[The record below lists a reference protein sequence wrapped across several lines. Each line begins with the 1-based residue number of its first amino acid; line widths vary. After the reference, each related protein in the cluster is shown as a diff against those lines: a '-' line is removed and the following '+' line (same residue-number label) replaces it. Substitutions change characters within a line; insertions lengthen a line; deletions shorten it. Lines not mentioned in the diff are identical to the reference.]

1 MGYDLPVGQKVRV
14 VLAEDDEPTR
24 FWLKLTLQ
32 QSQTFEV
39 VGQAGDGR
47 SAVALTNENKPDLVL
62 MDIGMP
68 IMDGVEAARL
78 VKEAL
83 PETKVIMFTS
93 HDTDDSVFAALS
105 AGADGYCLKTL
116 TAEQLLKAVSSVMD
130 GAAWLD
136 PGIARKVLRA
146 ASHSAP
152 PKDGELESEKS
163 EGSTGPVASDTGKDA
178 LKDQKDTKDSKDTP
192 GANLFALSQREME
205 VLQLLVEGMSN
216 QEIADK
222 LCLGTETIKT
232 HMRHIMR
239 KLSVSDRTQ
248 AAIKAMRQ
256 GIV

>member
-1 MGYDLPVGQKVRV
+1 MKWHPPKGGHVGYDLPVGQKVRV

-47 SAVALTNENKPDLVL
+47 TAVDLTAESKPDLVL

-78 VKEAL
+78 VKETL
-83 PETKVIMFTS
+83 PDTKVIMFTS

-116 TAEQLLKAVSSVMD
+116 TAEQLLKAVSSVLD

-146 ASHSAP
+146 ASIKNSQEISKEAEAAEP
-152 PKDGELESEKS
+152 EKTADAK
-163 EGSTGPVASDTGKDA
+163 EKDA
-178 LKDQKDTKDSKDTP
+178 AP
-192 GANLFALSQREME
+192 GNPFALSQREME
-205 VLQLLVEGMSN
+205 VLQLLVDGLSN

>member
-1 MGYDLPVGQKVRV
+1 MGYDLPVGAKVKV
-14 VLAEDDEPTR
+14 IVAEDDEPTR
-24 FWLKLTLQ
+24 FWLKLTLN
-32 QSQTFEV
+32 QTKDFEV
-39 VGQAGDGR
+39 VAEAGDGR
-47 SAVALTNENKPDLVL
+47 TCVEQVNQNEPDLVL

-78 VKEAL
+78 VKEAR
-83 PETKVIMFTS
+83 PNTKVIMFTS
-93 HDTDDSVFAALS
+93 HDTDDSIFAALS

-116 TAEQLLKAVSSVMD
+116 TAEQLLTAIGSVMD

-136 PGIARKVLRA
+136 PGIARRVLRA
-146 ASHSAP
+146 ASQGMGGKEAGDEKQEDKADAKEP
-152 PKDGELESEKS
+152 VKDG
-163 EGSTGPVASDTGKDA
+163 PA
-178 LKDQKDTKDSKDTP
+178 P
-192 GANLFALSQREME
+192 NPFALSQREME
-205 VLQLLVEGMSN
+205 VLHLLVDGLSN

>member
-32 QSQTFEV
+32 QSQGFEV
-39 VGQAGDGR
+39 VGQAADGR
-47 SAVALTNENKPDLVL
+47 SAVDLINENKPDLVL

-78 VKEAL
+78 VKESL

-116 TAEQLLKAVSSVMD
+116 TAEQLLKAVSSVLE

-146 ASHSAP
+146 ASLGVPAR
-152 PKDGELESEKS
+152 E
-163 EGSTGPVASDTGKDA
+163 VDA
-178 LKDQKDTKDSKDTP
+178 ETKDSASKDPSKAAP
-192 GANLFALSQREME
+192 GPNPFSLSQREME
-205 VLQLLVEGMSN
+205 VLQLLVEGLSN

>member
-1 MGYDLPVGQKVRV
+1 
-14 VLAEDDEPTR
+14 LAEDDEPTR

-32 QSQTFEV
+32 QSQNFEV

-47 SAVALTNENKPDLVL
+47 TAVDLTAQNKPDLVL

-68 IMDGVEAARL
+68 VMDGVEAARL
-78 VKEAL
+78 VKESH
-83 PETKVIMFTS
+83 PDTKVIMFTS

-105 AGADGYCLKTL
+105 AGADGYCLKSL

-136 PGIARKVLRA
+136 PGIARKVLKA
-146 ASHSAP
+146 ASHGAGSANQVDKP
-152 PKDGELESEKS
+152 LEKS
-163 EGSTGPVASDTGKDA
+163 ESKDA
-178 LKDQKDTKDSKDTP
+178 KDGGSAP
-192 GANLFALSQREME
+192 NPFALSQREME
-205 VLQLLVEGMSN
+205 VLQLLVEGLSN

>member
-1 MGYDLPVGQKVRV
+1 MTYDLPVGSKVRV

-32 QSQTFEV
+32 QSQHFDV
-39 VGQAGDGR
+39 VGQASDGR
-47 SAVALTNENKPDLVL
+47 TAVELTTANKPDLVL

-83 PETKVIMFTS
+83 PNTKVIMFTS

-146 ASHSAP
+146 ASQGVSKEADAGKQP
-152 PKDGELESEKS
+152 DKT
-163 EGSTGPVASDTGKDA
+163 EGKEGKE
-178 LKDQKDTKDSKDTP
+178 
-192 GANLFALSQREME
+192 GATANPFALSQREME
-205 VLQLLVEGMSN
+205 VLQLLVDGLSN

>member
-1 MGYDLPVGQKVRV
+1 MAEGDPVRV
-14 VLAEDDEPTR
+14 LLAEDDEPTR

-32 QSQTFEV
+32 QAKGYAV
-39 VGQAGDGR
+39 VGVAGDGK
-47 SAVALTNENKPDLVL
+47 SAVEICNEQKPRLVL

-68 IMDGVEAARL
+68 IMDGVEASRRI
-78 VKEAL
+78 KETM
-83 PETKVIMFTS
+83 PDTKIIMFTS
-93 HDTDDSVFAALS
+93 HDSDDSVFAALA

-136 PGIARKVLRA
+136 PGIARRVLRA
-146 ASHSAP
+146 ASRGAP
-152 PKDGELESEKS
+152 LPEQEEEK
-163 EGSTGPVASDTGKDA
+163 EENNP
-178 LKDQKDTKDSKDTP
+178 
-192 GANLFALSQREME
+192 FALSQRELE
-205 VLQLLVEGMSN
+205 VLTLLVEGLSN
-216 QEIADK
+216 QQIADK

-248 AAIKAMRQ
+248 AAIKAMRE

>member
-1 MGYDLPVGQKVRV
+1 VGYDLPVGAKVKV

-24 FWLKLTLQ
+24 FWLKLTLN
-32 QSQTFEV
+32 QSQTYEV

-47 SAVALTNENKPDLVL
+47 TCVDLVNQNKPDLVL

-83 PETKVIMFTS
+83 PDTKVIMFTS

-116 TAEQLLKAVSSVMD
+116 TAEQLLKAMSTVMD

-146 ASHSAP
+146 ASQGGGG
-152 PKDGELESEKS
+152 KESETEKQS
-163 EGSTGPVASDTGKDA
+163 DKTDASPAKEGGQS
-178 LKDQKDTKDSKDTP
+178 
-192 GANLFALSQREME
+192 NLFALSQREME
-205 VLQLLVEGMSN
+205 VLQLLVDGLSN

-248 AAIKAMRQ
+248 AAIKAMRS

>member
-1 MGYDLPVGQKVRV
+1 MSYELPVGSKLRV

-32 QSQTFEV
+32 QSQLFEV

-47 SAVALTNENKPDLVL
+47 TAVDLTAQNKPDLVL

-78 VKEAL
+78 VKESL
-83 PETKVIMFTS
+83 PDTKVIMFTS

-136 PGIARKVLRA
+136 PGIARKVLKA
-146 ASHSAP
+146 ASHGVA
-152 PKDGELESEKS
+152 PKDPKEQEES
-163 EGSTGPVASDTGKDA
+163 KDA
-178 LKDQKDTKDSKDTP
+178 KE
-192 GANLFALSQREME
+192 GAASANSANPFALSQREME
-205 VLQLLVEGMSN
+205 VLQLLVEGLSN

>member
-1 MGYDLPVGQKVRV
+1 VGYDLPVGQKVRV

-47 SAVALTNENKPDLVL
+47 SAVDLTKENRPDLVL

-78 VKEAL
+78 VKESL

-146 ASHSAP
+146 ASNSVA
-152 PKDGELESEKS
+152 PKDGEAEAEKN
-163 EGSTGPVASDTGKDA
+163 EVQAVKDAGKDIA
-178 LKDQKDTKDSKDTP
+178 KDAKDAP
-192 GANLFALSQREME
+192 GPNPFALSQREME
-205 VLQLLVEGMSN
+205 VLQLLVDGLSN

>member
-1 MGYDLPVGQKVRV
+1 MGYDLPVGAKLKV

-24 FWLKLTLQ
+24 FWLKLTLNQ
-32 QSQTFEV
+32 TQTFEV

-47 SAVALTNENKPDLVL
+47 SCVDLVNENKPDLVL

-116 TAEQLLKAVSSVMD
+116 TAEQLLKAIDTVMD

-136 PGIARKVLRA
+136 PGIARKVLKA
-146 ASHSAP
+146 ASHGGGGKPDASQS
-152 PKDGELESEKS
+152 K
-163 EGSTGPVASDTGKDA
+163 EGGSGNP
-178 LKDQKDTKDSKDTP
+178 
-192 GANLFALSQREME
+192 FALSQREME
-205 VLQLLVEGMSN
+205 VLQLLVDGLSN

-248 AAIKAMRQ
+248 AAIKAMRS

>member
-1 MGYDLPVGQKVRV
+1 MNNEVRTRV

-32 QSQTFEV
+32 NAGNFDV
-39 VGQAGDGR
+39 VGVAGDGQM
-47 SAVALTNENKPDLVL
+47 AVDLASQHKPDLLL

-68 IMDGVEAARL
+68 IMDGVEASR
-78 VKEAL
+78 KIKAL
-83 PETKVIMFTS
+83 LPDAKIIMFTS

-116 TAEQLLKAVSSVMD
+116 SAEQLLKAVSSVLD

-136 PGIARKVLRA
+136 PGIARKVLKA
-146 ASHSAP
+146 ASQSVVDLDREPQSGKSA
-152 PKDGELESEKS
+152 E
-163 EGSTGPVASDTGKDA
+163 PVNT
-178 LKDQKDTKDSKDTP
+178 
-192 GANLFALSQREME
+192 FALSARELE
-205 VLQLLVEGMSN
+205 VLALLVEGLSN
-216 QEIADK
+216 QDIADK

>member
-1 MGYDLPVGQKVRV
+1 MGYDLPVGSKVRV
-14 VLAEDDEPTR
+14 VVAEDDEPTR
-24 FWLKLTLQ
+24 FWLKLTLN
-32 QSQTFEV
+32 QSQSFEV

-47 SAVALTNENKPDLVL
+47 TCVEMVNQNKPDLVL

-83 PETKVIMFTS
+83 PNTKVIMFTS

-116 TAEQLLKAVSSVMD
+116 TAEQLLKAISSVME

-146 ASHSAP
+146 ASQSVGGKEAA
-152 PKDGELESEKS
+152 DEKPS
-163 EGSTGPVASDTGKDA
+163 DKPEKGSGGGNP
-178 LKDQKDTKDSKDTP
+178 
-192 GANLFALSQREME
+192 FALSQREME
-205 VLQLLVEGMSN
+205 VLQLLVEGLSN

>member
-1 MGYDLPVGQKVRV
+1 MSYDLPVGQKVRV
-14 VLAEDDEPTR
+14 ILAEDDEPTR

-32 QSQTFEV
+32 QSPHFDV

-47 SAVALTNENKPDLVL
+47 TAVDLTNENKPDLVL

-78 VKEAL
+78 VKESL
-83 PETKVIMFTS
+83 PDTKVIMFTS

-116 TAEQLLKAVSSVMD
+116 TAEQLLKAVSSVLD

-146 ASHSAP
+146 ASD
-152 PKDGELESEKS
+152 K
-163 EGSTGPVASDTGKDA
+163 
-178 LKDQKDTKDSKDTP
+178 KDSKEMAKDP
-192 GANLFALSQREME
+192 GTSEPGKAEGGKEKDAASGNPFALSQREME
-205 VLQLLVEGMSN
+205 VLQLLVDGLSN

>member
-1 MGYDLPVGQKVRV
+1 MSYELPVGSKLRV

-32 QSQTFEV
+32 QSQMFDV

-47 SAVALTNENKPDLVL
+47 TAVDLTSQNKPDLVL

-78 VKEAL
+78 VKESS
-83 PETKVIMFTS
+83 PDTKVIMFTS

-136 PGIARKVLRA
+136 PGIARKVLKA
-146 ASHSAP
+146 ASHGVASKD
-152 PKDGELESEKS
+152 PKDSNDARDQGDVKESK
-163 EGSTGPVASDTGKDA
+163 EGAASGGT
-178 LKDQKDTKDSKDTP
+178 
-192 GANLFALSQREME
+192 ANPFALSQREME
-205 VLQLLVEGMSN
+205 VLQLLVEGLSN

>member
-1 MGYDLPVGQKVRV
+1 MGYDLPVGSKVKV
-14 VLAEDDEPTR
+14 ILAEDDEPTR
-24 FWLKLTLQ
+24 FWLKLTLN
-32 QSQTFEV
+32 QSQNFEV

-47 SAVALTNENKPDLVL
+47 TAVELANQNKPDLVL

-83 PETKVIMFTS
+83 PNTKIIMFTS

-116 TAEQLLKAVSSVMD
+116 TAEQLLKAMSSVMD

-146 ASHSAP
+146 ASQ
-152 PKDGELESEKS
+152 GV
-163 EGSTGPVASDTGKDA
+163 GGKDA
-178 LKDQKDTKDSKDTP
+178 EPDKPSDKADAKDPAKE
-192 GANLFALSQREME
+192 GAVTNPFALSQREME
-205 VLQLLVEGMSN
+205 VLHLLVDGLSN

>member
-32 QSQTFEV
+32 QSQAFEV

-47 SAVALTNENKPDLVL
+47 SAVELTKANQPDLVL

-78 VKEAL
+78 VKESL
-83 PETKVIMFTS
+83 PQTKVIMFTS

-116 TAEQLLKAVSSVMD
+116 TAEQLLKAVSSVLD

-136 PGIARKVLRA
+136 PGIARKVLKA
-146 ASHSAP
+146 ASSAG
-152 PKDGELESEKS
+152 PKEEEAEADKADTKN
-163 EGSTGPVASDTGKDA
+163 STAKETGKDA
-178 LKDQKDTKDSKDTP
+178 P
-192 GANLFALSQREME
+192 GPNPFALSQREME
-205 VLQLLVEGMSN
+205 VLQLLVEGLSN

>member
-146 ASHSAP
+146 ASHSAQ
-152 PKDGELESEKS
+152 PKDGELELEKS
-163 EGSTGPVASDTGKDA
+163 ESTSGPAASDTGKDVP
-178 LKDQKDTKDSKDTP
+178 KDQKDAKDTP
-192 GANLFALSQREME
+192 GPNPFALSQREME
-205 VLQLLVEGMSN
+205 VLQLLVDGLSN

>member
-1 MGYDLPVGQKVRV
+1 MGYDLPVGRKVRV

-32 QSQTFEV
+32 QSQAFEV

-47 SAVALTNENKPDLVL
+47 SAVELTKANQPDLVL

-78 VKEAL
+78 VKESL

-116 TAEQLLKAVSSVMD
+116 TAEQLLKAVSSVLD

-136 PGIARKVLRA
+136 PGIARKVLKA
-146 ASHSAP
+146 ASHSAGP
-152 PKDGELESEKS
+152 REGEAEADKADTKNSTAK
-163 EGSTGPVASDTGKDA
+163 EGGKDA
-178 LKDQKDTKDSKDTP
+178 P
-192 GANLFALSQREME
+192 GPNPFALSQREME
-205 VLQLLVEGMSN
+205 VLQLLVEGLSN

>member
-1 MGYDLPVGQKVRV
+1 MSYELPVGSKLRV

-32 QSQTFEV
+32 QSQLFDV

-47 SAVALTNENKPDLVL
+47 TAVDLTAQNKPDLVL

-68 IMDGVEAARL
+68 VMDGVEAARL
-78 VKEAL
+78 VKESL
-83 PETKVIMFTS
+83 PDTKVIMFTS

-136 PGIARKVLRA
+136 PGIARKVLKA
-146 ASHSAP
+146 ASHGVS
-152 PKDGELESEKS
+152 S
-163 EGSTGPVASDTGKDA
+163 
-178 LKDQKDTKDSKDTP
+178 KDSKEQDKDESNAKE
-192 GANLFALSQREME
+192 GAASSGAGNPFALSQREME
-205 VLQLLVEGMSN
+205 VLHLLVDGLSN

>member
-1 MGYDLPVGQKVRV
+1 MSYELPVGSKLRV

-32 QSQTFEV
+32 QSQLFDV

-47 SAVALTNENKPDLVL
+47 TAVDLTAQNKPDLVL

-78 VKEAL
+78 VKESL
-83 PETKVIMFTS
+83 PDTKVIMFTS

-136 PGIARKVLRA
+136 PGIARKVLKA
-146 ASHSAP
+146 ASHGVS
-152 PKDGELESEKS
+152 S
-163 EGSTGPVASDTGKDA
+163 
-178 LKDQKDTKDSKDTP
+178 KDSKEQDKDESNAKE
-192 GANLFALSQREME
+192 GAVSSGAGNPFALSQREME
-205 VLQLLVEGMSN
+205 VLHLLVDGLSN

>member
-32 QSQTFEV
+32 QSQSFEV

-47 SAVALTNENKPDLVL
+47 SAVELTKENKPDLVL

-78 VKEAL
+78 VKESL

-136 PGIARKVLRA
+136 PGIARKVLKA
-146 ASHSAP
+146 ASHSAG
-152 PKDGELESEKS
+152 PKDGETEGEKN
-163 EGSTGPVASDTGKDA
+163 STAKEQVKDA
-178 LKDQKDTKDSKDTP
+178 AKDAP
-192 GANLFALSQREME
+192 GPNPFALSQREME
-205 VLQLLVEGMSN
+205 VLQLLVEGLSN

>member
-1 MGYDLPVGQKVRV
+1 MSEEKQTRV
-14 VLAEDDEPTR
+14 ILAEDDEPTR

-32 QSQTFEV
+32 NAKVFDV
-39 VGQAGDGR
+39 VGVAGDGQT
-47 SAVALTNENKPDLVL
+47 AVNLSLEHKPDLLL

-68 IMDGVEAARL
+68 VMDGVEASRKI
-78 VKEAL
+78 KEAL
-83 PETKVIMFTS
+83 PDVKIIMFTS

-116 TAEQLLKAVSSVMD
+116 SADQLLKAVSSVLD

-136 PGIARKVLRA
+136 PGIARKVLKA
-146 ASHSAP
+146 ASQAVM
-152 PKDGELESEKS
+152 ESEKEQS
-163 EGSTGPVASDTGKDA
+163 SGKATEPV
-178 LKDQKDTKDSKDTP
+178 
-192 GANLFALSQREME
+192 NYFALSARELE
-205 VLQLLVEGMSN
+205 VLALLVDGLSN

>member
-1 MGYDLPVGQKVRV
+1 VGYDLPVGRKVRV

-32 QSQTFEV
+32 QSQAFEV

-47 SAVALTNENKPDLVL
+47 SAVEVTKANQPDLVL

-78 VKEAL
+78 VKESL

-116 TAEQLLKAVSSVMD
+116 TAEQLLKAVSSVLD

-136 PGIARKVLRA
+136 PGIARKVLKA
-146 ASHSAP
+146 ASNSAG
-152 PKDGELESEKS
+152 PKEGEAEADKAEAKNLTAK
-163 EGSTGPVASDTGKDA
+163 EGGKDV
-178 LKDQKDTKDSKDTP
+178 P
-192 GANLFALSQREME
+192 GLNPFALSQREME
-205 VLQLLVEGMSN
+205 VLQLLVEGLSN

>member
-1 MGYDLPVGQKVRV
+1 LREHPPKGGHVSYDLPVGSKLRV

-32 QSQTFEV
+32 QSQNFEV

-47 SAVALTNENKPDLVL
+47 TAVDLTAQNKPDLVL

-68 IMDGVEAARL
+68 VMDGVEAARL
-78 VKEAL
+78 VKESH
-83 PETKVIMFTS
+83 PDTKVIMFTS

-105 AGADGYCLKTL
+105 AGADGYCLKSL

-136 PGIARKVLRA
+136 PGIARKVLKA
-146 ASHSAP
+146 ASHGAGAVNQVDKP
-152 PKDGELESEKS
+152 LEKS
-163 EGSTGPVASDTGKDA
+163 ESKDA
-178 LKDQKDTKDSKDTP
+178 KDGGSA
-192 GANLFALSQREME
+192 ANPFALSQREME
-205 VLQLLVEGMSN
+205 VLQLLVEGLSN

>member
-1 MGYDLPVGQKVRV
+1 MGYDLPVGAKVKV
-14 VLAEDDEPTR
+14 IVAEDDEPTR
-24 FWLKLTLQ
+24 FWLKLTLNN
-32 QSQTFEV
+32 TKNFEV
-39 VGQAGDGR
+39 IAEAGDGR
-47 SAVALTNENKPDLVL
+47 TCVEQVNQNKPDLVL

-83 PETKVIMFTS
+83 PNTKVIMFTS

-116 TAEQLLKAVSSVMD
+116 TAEQLLKAIGSVMD

-146 ASHSAP
+146 ASQGMGSKEPGDEKAGEKTADSTAENTDAKEP
-152 PKDGELESEKS
+152 VKDG
-163 EGSTGPVASDTGKDA
+163 PA
-178 LKDQKDTKDSKDTP
+178 P
-192 GANLFALSQREME
+192 NPFALSQREME
-205 VLQLLVEGMSN
+205 VLHLLVDGLSN

-248 AAIKAMRQ
+248 AAVKAMRQ

>member
-1 MGYDLPVGQKVRV
+1 VSYELPVGSKLRV

-32 QSQTFEV
+32 QSQLFEV

-47 SAVALTNENKPDLVL
+47 TAVDLTVQNKPDLVL

-78 VKEAL
+78 VKESL
-83 PETKVIMFTS
+83 PDTKVIMFTS

-136 PGIARKVLRA
+136 PGIARKVLKA
-146 ASHSAP
+146 ASHGVA
-152 PKDGELESEKS
+152 PKDPKEQEES
-163 EGSTGPVASDTGKDA
+163 KDA
-178 LKDQKDTKDSKDTP
+178 KE
-192 GANLFALSQREME
+192 GAASASSGNPFALSQREME
-205 VLQLLVEGMSN
+205 VLQLLVEGLSN

>member
-1 MGYDLPVGQKVRV
+1 MTEDSSLNSTARTLVKV

-24 FWLKLTLQ
+24 FWLKMTLQ
-32 QSQTFEV
+32 QTNNFDV
-39 VGQAGDGR
+39 VGQAADGR
-47 SAVALTNENKPDLVL
+47 SAVELATRNKPDLIL

-78 VKEAL
+78 VKESL

-116 TAEQLLKAVSSVMD
+116 TAEQLLKAISSVLD

-146 ASHSAP
+146 ASQKSGTGEPEAKETSAA
-152 PKDGELESEKS
+152 KDGK
-163 EGSTGPVASDTGKDA
+163 EGAGNPFS
-178 LKDQKDTKDSKDTP
+178 
-192 GANLFALSQREME
+192 LSAREME
-205 VLQLLVEGMSN
+205 VLQLLVEGLSN

>member
-1 MGYDLPVGQKVRV
+1 MSYELPVGSKLRV

-32 QSQTFEV
+32 QSQLFEV

-47 SAVALTNENKPDLVL
+47 TAVDLTAQNKPDLVL

-78 VKEAL
+78 VKESL
-83 PETKVIMFTS
+83 PDTKVIMFTS

-136 PGIARKVLRA
+136 PGIARKVLKA
-146 ASHSAP
+146 ASHGVA
-152 PKDGELESEKS
+152 PKDPKEQEES
-163 EGSTGPVASDTGKDA
+163 KDA
-178 LKDQKDTKDSKDTP
+178 KE
-192 GANLFALSQREME
+192 GAASASSGNPFALSQREME
-205 VLQLLVEGMSN
+205 VLQLLVEGLSN

>member
-1 MGYDLPVGQKVRV
+1 MSYELPVGSKLRV

-32 QSQTFEV
+32 QSQLFEV

-47 SAVALTNENKPDLVL
+47 TAVDLTVQNKPDLVL

-78 VKEAL
+78 VKESL
-83 PETKVIMFTS
+83 PDTKVIMFTS

-136 PGIARKVLRA
+136 PGIARKVLKA
-146 ASHSAP
+146 ASHGVA
-152 PKDGELESEKS
+152 PKDPKEQEES
-163 EGSTGPVASDTGKDA
+163 KDA
-178 LKDQKDTKDSKDTP
+178 KE
-192 GANLFALSQREME
+192 GAASASSGNPFALSQREME
-205 VLQLLVEGMSN
+205 VLQLLVEGLSN

>member
-1 MGYDLPVGQKVRV
+1 MGYDMPVGQKVRV

-32 QSQTFEV
+32 QSQNFDV

-47 SAVALTNENKPDLVL
+47 TAVDLTNESKPDLVL

-78 VKEAL
+78 VKESL
-83 PETKVIMFTS
+83 PDTKVIMFTS

-116 TAEQLLKAVSSVMD
+116 TAEQLLKAVSSVLD

-146 ASHSAP
+146 ASSK
-152 PKDGELESEKS
+152 KDAGEISKEIENTEPEKS
-163 EGSTGPVASDTGKDA
+163 PDSKEKDA
-178 LKDQKDTKDSKDTP
+178 AP
-192 GANLFALSQREME
+192 GAATNPFALSQREME
-205 VLQLLVEGMSN
+205 VLQLLVDGLSN

>member
-1 MGYDLPVGQKVRV
+1 MSYELPVGSKLRV

-32 QSQTFEV
+32 QSQLFEV

-47 SAVALTNENKPDLVL
+47 TAVDLTAQNKPDLVL

-68 IMDGVEAARL
+68 IMDGVEAAKL
-78 VKEAL
+78 VKESL

-136 PGIARKVLRA
+136 PGIARKVLKA
-146 ASHSAP
+146 ASH
-152 PKDGELESEKS
+152 G
-163 EGSTGPVASDTGKDA
+163 VASKDPKEQA
-178 LKDQKDTKDSKDTP
+178 DTKEAASASS
-192 GANLFALSQREME
+192 ANPFSLSQREME
-205 VLQLLVEGMSN
+205 VLQLLVEGLSN

>member
-1 MGYDLPVGQKVRV
+1 MGYDLPVGAKVKV

-24 FWLKLTLQ
+24 FWLKLTLN

-47 SAVALTNENKPDLVL
+47 TAVELVNQNKPDLVL

-78 VKEAL
+78 VKESL
-83 PETKVIMFTS
+83 PNTKVIMFTS

-116 TAEQLLKAVSSVMD
+116 TAEQLLKAMSTVMD

-146 ASHSAP
+146 ASQGGG
-152 PKDGELESEKS
+152 KDS
-163 EGSTGPVASDTGKDA
+163 EGDKQSDKTDAGPTKEGAS
-178 LKDQKDTKDSKDTP
+178 SNP
-192 GANLFALSQREME
+192 FALSQREME
-205 VLQLLVEGMSN
+205 VLQLLVDGLSN

-248 AAIKAMRQ
+248 AAIKAMRS